1 MTQPLIMTP
10 PCVVAVIRPPLV
22 AAVEAKAKIRPP
34 VVAVGCLV
42 AVWCVVAG
50 VGGIAIAVI
59 RPIAIA
65 VIAWSIAVIRSMAV
79 AVTAVVVHALA

>member
-34 VVAVGCLV
+34 VVPVGCVVAVGC
-42 AVWCVVAG
+42 VVRP
-50 VGGIAIAVI
+50 IPLAVI
-59 RPIAIA
+59 AWSIAIA
-65 VIAWSIAVIRSMAV
+65 VIAWSIAVIRPMAV
-79 AVTAVVVHALA
+79 AVTAVVAHALA